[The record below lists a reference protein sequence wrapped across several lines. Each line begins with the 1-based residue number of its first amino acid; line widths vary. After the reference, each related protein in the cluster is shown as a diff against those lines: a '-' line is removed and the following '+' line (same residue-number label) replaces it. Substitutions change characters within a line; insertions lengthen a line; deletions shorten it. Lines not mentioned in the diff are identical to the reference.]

1 LTPPRPRPATLTLE
15 FTDVEVEG
23 RPGRSVGV
31 VDDSIVF
38 VGEAGAG
45 DDSGYRRDGRTLV
58 VTGRGGALLPGLHDH
73 HLHLMSLAARARSVP
88 CGPPD
93 TVDRAGLGRAL
104 QAAALRQG
112 PGEWVR
118 GYGYDDTLTGPLDA
132 GQLDELLGEG
142 RRTPVRIQHRS
153 GHQWVLNTAAVA
165 ALGPMGPQLSPDGV
179 YSELDGVLR
188 LRWPAS
194 EPPSL
199 AAVGRR
205 LAGFG
210 VTGVTDAS
218 VGNGG
223 EALSLVASEQAR
235 GHLPQRVLML
245 GGRMTGPTGPRL
257 RVGAHKI
264 VLSESSLPSLDEL
277 VGEIAGAGARGVAV
291 HCVSRES
298 LVLASVALAQ
308 AGGGPHRIEHA
319 SVAPP
324 EVVDRLVSLPVTV
337 VTQPGFVGEHGDRY
351 RREVEARDQRWLYRL
366 RAWIRAG
373 VPVAGS
379 TDAPFGDADPWLAMR
394 AAVTRRTAGG
404 AVLGCQERL
413 CPEEALALFLA
424 PLERPG
430 GRPRRVE
437 VGAPADL
444 CLLEVPWG
452 DARHHLDRRL
462 VRATAAGGRLVWGG

>member
-1 LTPPRPRPATLTLE
+1 LTPPPPRPAALTLE

-23 RPGRSVGV
+23 RPGRSVGI

-38 VGEAGAG
+38 VGDAGSG

-93 TVDRAGLGRAL
+93 TVDRAALGRAL
-104 QAAALRQG
+104 QAAALRQA
-112 PGEWVR
+112 PGQWVR
-118 GYGYDDTLTGPLDA
+118 GYGYDDTVLGPLDA
-132 GQLDELLGEG
+132 GRLDELLGKA

-153 GHQWVLNTAAVA
+153 GHQWILNTAAVA
-165 ALGPMGPQLSPDGV
+165 ALGLTGSDRSADGV
-179 YSELDGVLR
+179 FTDLDGRLR
-188 LRWPAS
+188 PRWPAVD
-194 EPPSL
+194 PPSL
-199 AAVGRR
+199 SGVGRR
-205 LAGFG
+205 LAGLG
-210 VTGVTDAS
+210 VTGVTDAT

-223 EALSLVASEQAR
+223 EALGLVASEQAR

-245 GGRMTGPTGPRL
+245 GDRMSGPTGPRL

-264 VLSESSLPSLDEL
+264 VLAESSLPSLDDL
-277 VGEIAGAGARGVAV
+277 VGEITAAGARGVAV

-298 LVLASVALAQ
+298 LVLAAVALAE

-324 EVVDRLVSLPVTV
+324 EVVDQLASLPVTV

-351 RREVEARDQRWLYRL
+351 RREVEARDRQWLYPL

-379 TDAPFGDADPWLAMR
+379 TDAPFGDADPWRAMR

-404 AVLGCQERL
+404 AVLGCRERL
-413 CPEEALALFLA
+413 DPEEALALFLA

-430 GRPRRVE
+430 GTPRRVE
-437 VGAPADL
+437 VGSRADL
-444 CLLEVPWG
+444 CLLDVPWR

-462 VRATAAGGRLVWGG
+462 VRATAAGGRLVWDR